1 MQISGA
7 NIFLETKGRLQQWQF
22 REATATADR
31 HCYSLLSC
39 FLASTHI
46 IRRGDIENG
55 EVELRKILTTANH
68 AQSGNCDFASV
79 TSISCLATSRSVTE
93 MACCEFGRAQA
104 KSDKISIRAYVPWQN
119 NTSAQKNDVSGKACV
134 SRNRALNATEA
145 RQRFLLFLAYSE
157 VILVFPFICPASTE
171 CTLFYVRG
179 TLQKRSD
186 EIVWQRSQS
195 SKLLCFQVSAMTVRL
210 H

>member
-1 MQISGA
+1 MQVSGA

-22 REATATADR
+22 RGATATADR

-68 AQSGNCDFASV
+68 VQSGNCDFASV

-104 KSDKISIRAYVPWQN
+104 KSDKISIRAYV
-119 NTSAQKNDVSGKACV
+119 
-134 SRNRALNATEA
+134 L
-145 RQRFLLFLAYSE
+145 
-157 VILVFPFICPASTE
+157 
-171 CTLFYVRG
+171 
-179 TLQKRSD
+179 
-186 EIVWQRSQS
+186 
-195 SKLLCFQVSAMTVRL
+195 
-210 H
+210 